1 MRHYVYA
8 LLSLPLSWYILQ
20 VFSKPLFDEARNQK
34 RDSESGNIVKYLL
47 FRLRPI
53 FLCLTGVIALYLQ
66 FTRTEYCRFKN
77 C

>member
-1 MRHYVYA
+1 MRHHVYA

-34 RDSESGNIVKYLL
+34 RDSESGNIVKDLL

-53 FLCLTGVIALYLQ
+53 FLVSDWCDCTL
-66 FTRTEYCRFKN
+66 FTIYEN
-77 C
+77 